1 MGANATKFWGKL
13 DLDKIKAAIDDGVKP
28 FKGAKG
34 NYIDVNVWVNEKPD
48 QYGNRLSIQI
58 YNKDTK
64 NAFYLGNL
72 KESDFANKDQPVK
85 ASGDSSSDLPF

>member
-1 MGANATKFWGKL
+1 MANGIKFWGKL
-13 DLDKIKAAIDDGVKP
+13 DLDKIKAAIDSGVKP

-34 NYIDVNVWVNEKPD
+34 NYIDVNVWVNPEAD

-64 NAFYLGNL
+64 QAFYLGNL
-72 KESDFANKDQPVK
+72 KESDFAKETQSSEPK
-85 ASGDSSSDLPF
+85 GGSGYDSPF